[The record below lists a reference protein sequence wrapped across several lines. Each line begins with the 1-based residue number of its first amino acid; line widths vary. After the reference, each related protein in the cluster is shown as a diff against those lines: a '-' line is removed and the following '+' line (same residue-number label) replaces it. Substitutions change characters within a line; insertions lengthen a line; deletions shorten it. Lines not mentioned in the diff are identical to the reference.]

1 MKMHKLSILLSFT
14 CLTAPA
20 FAQQPAPATDPAAT
34 EPEAV
39 IVTGSRIKRAPLD
52 SALPLQVITNED
64 LQREGIN
71 SAEQL
76 TSFLTANGTGADN
89 LASNADVVS
98 GQARGNN
105 GLSAANLRGQ
115 GPGATLV
122 LLNGRRVA
130 AHGLNG
136 SAVDV
141 NQIPFAAIARVEV
154 LKDGASA
161 IYGTD
166 AIGGVINYITKKN
179 FEGFNVRGFADIT
192 EQGGANNYT
201 ASGMVGYGDLSEQGF
216 NIMAAVSYDWKK
228 SLRGDQRDFVNTF
241 QPDRGVSVDTR
252 GTPFATI
259 VPLAGTAIAS
269 AGASPLIPGTTVRAS
284 GGINVLDLPGQP
296 GCNAIDGQA
305 PYDEKLW
312 AFAEAQLACAW
323 DTGRA
328 AVLQQPIDTLTY
340 YTRAIG
346 RLGDH
351 EISVEYVGSQADS
364 AKRFSNL
371 QITPNTT
378 TQRYSYARNANNTAS
393 YNQIAGAL
401 TNYFAVNP
409 NLPVNDPYNVS
420 ARALQANLAA
430 GQGISYRW
438 RCIECGPREIETN
451 VKTNRIFG
459 QVTGPITESWDYA
472 SGVSYAT
479 SKAKSTLGSGYY
491 FRGTVNTTGAL
502 DGGPGIIPAL
512 NTGIINPFLFPGQ
525 TQSQAALDL
534 LKAASA
540 EGTVLY
546 GGKYSTLQADLSA
559 SGRLFETGGGDVQ
572 MAFGIDYREEKYRF
586 NGDERAAADQRVI
599 IAAPFDNANALASKS
614 RTSRAAYAEILVPL
628 FEGFEITGA
637 IRHDRYKQEQV
648 TTKTTNP
655 KVSFKYTP
663 VRGMMFRGSYNTG
676 FRLPSFNQT
685 GNPPNSA
692 PYTGRD
698 IADPLN
704 CPGGRIDPSRGRACE
719 AIQPFIVQGGNPNL
733 GPEKAEQYSLG
744 VVLQPIPKLVM
755 TFDYWNIRRKDS
767 IVFLTLQQL
776 AENYADFKGRYLRVP
791 EDTGPVVAIDQ
802 RIANAGESITSG
814 IEASV
819 QTNGDAWGGT
829 WSAGIEGTYL
839 LKKKE
844 RILNSLPFANQLG
857 VFTFSGDLGLR
868 WKHNASVSYS
878 HSGFTGNLSQRFRS
892 GYTNQELP
900 GVTAGVVTPPNLD
913 KRVDKYV
920 TYNASLSYKGLIK
933 GLLLTAGVK
942 NIFNTDPPFA
952 ITYDSNT
959 GSGSSWEPRVADPR
973 GRSFTIAAE
982 YKF

>member
-1 MKMHKLSILLSFT
+1 MKMHRLSILLSFT
-14 CLTAPA
+14 CLTASS
-20 FAQQPAPATDPAAT
+20 FAQQPAPATEPAAT

-52 SALPLQVITNED
+52 SALPLQVINAED
-64 LQREGIN
+64 LQRDGIT

-76 TSFLTANGTGADN
+76 TSFLTSNGTGADN

-115 GPGATLV
+115 GTGATLV

-141 NQIPFAAIARVEV
+141 NQIPFAAIARIEV

-179 FEGFNVRGFADIT
+179 FEGINVRGFADIT
-192 EQGGANNYT
+192 EQGGSNNYT
-201 ASGMVGYGDLSEQGF
+201 ASGMVGYGDLEEQGF
-216 NIMAAVSYDWKK
+216 NIMAAVSYDWRK

-241 QPDRGVSVDTR
+241 QPDRGLSVDTR

-259 VPLAGTAIAS
+259 VPLSGTAVAS
-269 AGASPLIPGTTVRAS
+269 ASTAPLIPGTTVRAS
-284 GGINVLDLPGQP
+284 GGINVLDLPGQA

-346 RLGDH
+346 RLGEH
-351 EISVEYVGSQADS
+351 EISVEYVGSEADS

-371 QITPNTT
+371 QITPNTS
-378 TQRYSYARNANNTAS
+378 TQRYSYARNTNNTAS

-430 GQGISYRW
+430 GQGISFRW

-459 QVTGPITESWDYA
+459 QITGPITEGWYYA
-472 SGVSYAT
+472 TGVSYAT
-479 SKAKSTLGSGYY
+479 SKARSTLGTGYY
-491 FRGTVNTTGAL
+491 FRGTTTTGAS

-546 GGKYSTLQADLSA
+546 GGKYSTLQGDLSA

-572 MAFGIDYREEKYRF
+572 MAIGVDYREEKYRF
-586 NGDERAAADQRVI
+586 NGDERAVADQRVI
-599 IAAPFDNANALASKS
+599 IAAPFDNANALASRS
-614 RTSRAAYAEILVPL
+614 RTSRAAYAEVLVPL
-628 FEGFEITGA
+628 FDGFEITGA
-637 IRHDRYKQEQV
+637 IRHDRYKQDQI

-655 KVSFKYTP
+655 KLSFKYTP
-663 VRGMMFRGSYNTG
+663 VRGMMFRGSFNTG

-685 GNPPNSA
+685 GNPANSA
-692 PYTGRD
+692 QYTGRD

-704 CPGGRIDPSRGRACE
+704 CPGGRVDPTRGTVCL
-719 AIQPFIVQGGNPNL
+719 AIQPLIIQGGNPNL

-744 VVLQPIPKLVM
+744 VVLQPVPRLVM

-776 AENYADFKGRYLRVP
+776 ASNYDDFEDRYQRDASGNLL
-791 EDTGPVVAIDQ
+791 AIDQ

-814 IEASV
+814 LEATV

-839 LKKKE
+839 LKKKD
-844 RILNSLPFANQLG
+844 RILDSLPFSNQLG
-857 VFTFSGDLGLR
+857 VFSFSGDLGLR
-868 WKHNASVSYS
+868 WKHNANISYS
-878 HSGFTGNLSQRFRS
+878 HSGFTGSLTQRFRS

-913 KRVDKYV
+913 KRVDSYV
-920 TYNASLSYKGLIK
+920 TYNATLSYKGLLK
-933 GLLLTAGVK
+933 GLQLTAGVK

-973 GRSFTIAAE
+973 GRSFTFAAE